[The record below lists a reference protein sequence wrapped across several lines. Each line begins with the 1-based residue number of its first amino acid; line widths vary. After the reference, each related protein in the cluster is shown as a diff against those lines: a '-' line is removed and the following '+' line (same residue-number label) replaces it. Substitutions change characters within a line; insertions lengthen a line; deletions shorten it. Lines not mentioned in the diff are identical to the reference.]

1 MTEHYTE
8 LQTVYVL
15 QIFSSKLLYT
25 ASLDDDLNIYKGQA
39 VDYCIF
45 GHELALCNKG
55 SKLLIHCFLR
65 QWLEMSNS
73 HKLLILFL
81 FLGNDWSVQSSKL
94 LMYL

>member
-55 SKLLIHCFLR
+55 SK
-65 QWLEMSNS
+65 
-73 HKLLILFL
+73 
-81 FLGNDWSVQSSKL
+81 
-94 LMYL
+94 